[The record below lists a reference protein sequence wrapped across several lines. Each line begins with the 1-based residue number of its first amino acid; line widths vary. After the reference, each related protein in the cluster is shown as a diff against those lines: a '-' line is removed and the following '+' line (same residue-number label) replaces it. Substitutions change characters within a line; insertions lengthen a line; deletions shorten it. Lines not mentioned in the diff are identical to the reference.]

1 MHKQMTLVLA
11 TLAMSAAAF
20 AQTNIWQDGPY
31 QIGIA
36 ANLNI
41 GDSETNISNDGVNGG
56 FYTGKNTGSI
66 CANVYVFDPSEEEIA
81 CCYCLVTPNG
91 LNSLSAKA
99 DLISD
104 TLTPAVPQSI
114 VIKIVGSTPSG
125 ASVAVGAP
133 KVGTGNPATVTAT
146 AGPNGITNGL
156 LVWGATLEPNGSS
169 TYGVVNVPY
178 LNAHLSIGGAVGAPN
193 ELSDL
198 TSVCAFVISQGTG
211 FGQCKSCGLG
221 ALAGGKH

>member
-31 QIGIA
+31 QVGFA

-41 GDSETNISNDGVNGG
+41 GDSEVNLSNDGVNGG
-56 FYTGKNTGSI
+56 FYTGTAAGVKAGNI
-66 CANVYVFDPSEEEIA
+66 CANVYVFDPSEEEVA

-114 VIKIVGSTPSG
+114 VIKIVGSTP
-125 ASVAVGAP
+125 ASSATAP
-133 KVGTGNPATVTAT
+133 FGVCNPATVTAT
-146 AGPNGITNGL
+146 TITNGL
-156 LVWGATLEPNGSS
+156 LAWGATLEPNGAS
-169 TYGVVNVPY
+169 TYGVVNVPF
-178 LNAHLSIGGAVGAPN
+178 LKAHLSTTAGGPN